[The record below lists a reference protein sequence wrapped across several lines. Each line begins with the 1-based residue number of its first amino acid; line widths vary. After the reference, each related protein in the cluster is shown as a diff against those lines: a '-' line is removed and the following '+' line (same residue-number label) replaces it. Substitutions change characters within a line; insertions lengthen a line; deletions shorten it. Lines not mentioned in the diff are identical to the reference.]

1 MAGSPYSYGY
11 GDPGS
16 SYTYDYRDS
25 SHHFHMNMG
34 TRDPQSRGSPFSH
47 DTGSAHAQY
56 TAFSQ
61 SSAPAPKAPLP
72 LNMAYFR
79 VNKNGSNGCVAA
91 IRRCLVAVCSSQD
104 MALLEEQEMDTLG
117 DFKPLCAEDRIE
129 SDTVAIYSRAASV
142 RTYNPRR
149 LSDGLHSS
157 LQRSRKNPKRD
168 SARKTGA
175 PPTEKDRAM
184 PAARGGSTSAK
195 DSSANVTDS
204 PTETSTDSPK
214 RPHISLCQVLA
225 SYT

>member
-1 MAGSPYSYGY
+1 
-11 GDPGS
+11 
-16 SYTYDYRDS
+16 
-25 SHHFHMNMG
+25 MG
-34 TRDPQSRGSPFSH
+34 TRDLQSRGSPFSH

-61 SSAPAPKAPLP
+61 FSAPAPKAPLP
-72 LNMAYFR
+72 LNTAYFS

-104 MALLEEQEMDTLG
+104 MELLEEQEMDTLG

-129 SDTVAIYSRAASV
+129 SDTVASYSRAASV
-142 RTYNPRR
+142 RTYNLRR

-157 LQRSRKNPKRD
+157 LQWSRKNPKRD

-184 PAARGGSTSAK
+184 PAAVNQNRDGGTSAK
-195 DSSANVTDS
+195 ESSANVTDS
-204 PTETSTDSPK
+204 PTGTSTDSPK

-225 SYT
+225 SYTYFQTE